1 MTKCRLCSSEN
12 LRVVLDFNKSP
23 PSNSYIY
30 SNSLNKTENYYPL
43 RINLCKSCYLM
54 QTEDFVNKNEM
65 FNAEYSYFSS
75 YSKTFINHSKKYLK
89 YINSNL
95 KKYFINNEVIEIAS
109 NDGYLLQFF
118 KKDNYSCLGIE
129 PSKSVADFAKK
140 KGINTKVE
148 FFGSKLAKKLKGKN
162 KPSLIIAN
170 NVLAHVPDLNDF
182 IKGLSILSRKE
193 TIISIEFPHILN
205 LIKFHQ
211 FDTIYHEHYSYF
223 SIKPLVKIFL
233 NYGLEIFNIQNLN
246 VHGGSLRLFLKKRIN
261 KKIKIDKSV
270 SHNIKLENKYN
281 IYNLKTY
288 SDLQNKLNSQKINIL
303 RFIINLKL
311 KKKKIIC
318 YGAAAKGN
326 TIINFSGITKD
337 IIDFVVDKNKNK
349 IGKYLPGSEIP
360 IVDIKN
366 IKKIKPDYI
375 WILPWNLKEEII
387 KELSFV
393 RKWNTKFFI
402 TNPKIKLIS

>member
-1 MTKCRLCSSEN
+1 
-12 LRVVLDFNKSP
+12 
-23 PSNSYIY
+23 
-30 SNSLNKTENYYPL
+30 
-43 RINLCKSCYLM
+43 
-54 QTEDFVNKNEM
+54 
-65 FNAEYSYFSS
+65 
-75 YSKTFINHSKKYLK
+75 
-89 YINSNL
+89 
-95 KKYFINNEVIEIAS
+95 
-109 NDGYLLQFF
+109 
-118 KKDNYSCLGIE
+118 
-129 PSKSVADFAKK
+129 
-140 KGINTKVE
+140 
-148 FFGSKLAKKLKGKN
+148 
-162 KPSLIIAN
+162 
-170 NVLAHVPDLNDF
+170 
-182 IKGLSILSRKE
+182 
-193 TIISIEFPHILN
+193 
-205 LIKFHQ
+205 
-211 FDTIYHEHYSYF
+211 
-223 SIKPLVKIFL
+223 
-233 NYGLEIFNIQNLN
+233 
-246 VHGGSLRLFLKKRIN
+246 
-261 KKIKIDKSV
+261 V